1 MKRTMGFALGL
12 FFGALV
18 GVALV
23 LLFTPQS
30 GGELQQTIRKRLQG
44 ILDEARQAGSARR
57 AEIAA
62 RYSIT
67 QPSPPETAE

>member
-1 MKRTMGFALGL
+1 MKRTMNLVLGL

-18 GVALV
+18 GVIVA

-30 GGELQQTIRKRLQG
+30 GGELKQRLRERLQA
-44 ILDEARQAGSARR
+44 IAEEARQAGANRR
-57 AEIAA
+57 AEMAA

-67 QPSPPETAE
+67 QPSPPETTA

>member
-23 LLFTPQS
+23 LLLTPQS
-30 GGELQQTIRKRLQG
+30 GGELQGTVRGRLQA
-44 ILDEARQAGSARR
+44 IVDEARRAGAARR

-62 RYSIT
+62 EFPIT
-67 QPSPPETAE
+67 GQTA